1 MDSTTL
7 PPAAEAPTAPPASPR
22 LLVNDLLHLN
32 HEGALEA
39 AEEMGLRLNPTR
51 SKIQVL
57 VEGCK
62 KRFQDGYR
70 VEALGI
76 LRVEQ
81 DSSGHL
87 RYEENNFLSTAL
99 DIYVSSNFIR
109 RYKLR
114 SGMKILGRLRA
125 PREKE
130 KLLALDQILEIDGV
144 PLQNWQEPKP
154 FDSLTPLFPKQRI
167 ILDTPEE
174 EMWSGRVI
182 DLIAPLGKGQ
192 RGLIVAP
199 PRVGKTILLKHIAKA
214 IRKNHPEIELLILL
228 VDERPEEVTDLKR
241 EVNTPIYSST
251 FDENPVR
258 HTEVA
263 ELVLERAKR
272 LVELR
277 KDVVI
282 LLDSLTRLGRG
293 YNNLAGNKGRLMS
306 GGVDPKALQK
316 MKRFFGAA
324 RNVEEGGS
332 LTILAS
338 ALVDTGSKAD
348 QLIFEEFKGTG
359 NMEVH
364 LDRSLSEKR
373 VFPAVH
379 VIQSGTR
386 NEDQLYHPDEM
397 QRVMVLRKTL
407 KTLPPIEAM
416 EILVKNIQ
424 RTRNNAELLL
434 TGLKTDGRA

>member
-1 MDSTTL
+1 MESTIV
-7 PPAAEAPTAPPASPR
+7 PPAVEAVSPPPPSPR
-22 LLVNDLLHLN
+22 LFVNDLLKLN
-32 HEGALEA
+32 HEGALETV
-39 AEEMGLRLNPTR
+39 EEMGLRVNPTR
-51 SKIQVL
+51 SKIQIL
-57 VEGCK
+57 ADGCK

-70 VEALGI
+70 VEATGI
-76 LRVEQ
+76 LLVEP

-114 SGMKILGRLRA
+114 PGMKILGRLRP
-125 PREKE
+125 PRDKE
-130 KLLALDQILEIDGV
+130 KLLCLDQILEIDEI

-167 ILDTPEE
+167 ILDTAEE
-174 EMWSGRVI
+174 DMWSGRVI

-241 EVNTPIYSST
+241 EINTPIYSST
-251 FDENPVR
+251 FDENPLR

-316 MKRFFGAA
+316 VKRFFGAA

-338 ALVDTGSKAD
+338 ALTDTGNRAD
-348 QLIFEEFKGTG
+348 DVIFEEFKGTG

-364 LDRSLSEKR
+364 LDRSLSDKR

-397 QRVMVLRKTL
+397 QRVVVIRKQL
-407 KTLPPIEAM
+407 KTMPPIEAM
-416 EILVKNIQ
+416 EVLIKNIK
-424 RTRNNAELLL
+424 RTRSNAELLL
-434 TGLKTDGRA
+434 TGFKA

>member
-1 MDSTTL
+1 MESTIVPPPVETAPTP
-7 PPAAEAPTAPPASPR
+7 PPAPAPR
-22 LLVNDLLHLN
+22 LLVNDLLNLN
-32 HEGALEA
+32 HEGALETV
-39 AEEMGLRLNPTR
+39 EEMGLRVNPTR
-51 SKIQVL
+51 SKIQIL

-62 KRFQDGYR
+62 KRLQDGYR
-70 VEALGI
+70 VEADGI

-99 DIYVSSNFIR
+99 DIYVSSNFVR

-114 SGMKILGRLRA
+114 SGMKLLGRLRT
-125 PREKE
+125 PRDKE
-130 KLLALDQILEIDGV
+130 KLLCLDQILEIDGV
-144 PLQNWQEPKP
+144 PLQNWVEPKP
-154 FDSLTPLFPKQRI
+154 FDALTPLFPKQRI
-167 ILDTPEE
+167 ILDTAEE
-174 EMWSGRVI
+174 DMLSGRAV
-182 DLIAPLGKGQ
+182 DLVAPLGKGQ

-199 PRVGKTILLKHIAKA
+199 PRVGKTILIKHIAKA

-241 EVNTPIYSST
+241 EINTPVYSST

-272 LVELR
+272 LVEMR

-293 YNNLAGNKGRLMS
+293 YNNLAGNKGALMS
-306 GGVDPKALQK
+306 GGVDAKALQK

-348 QLIFEEFKGTG
+348 QVIFEEFKGTG

-373 VFPAVH
+373 VYPAIH

-397 QRVMVLRKTL
+397 QRVIVLRKQL
-407 KTLPPIEAM
+407 KTMPPIEAM
-416 EILVKNIQ
+416 ETLLKNFQ
-424 RTRNNAELLL
+424 RTKTNAELLL
-434 TGLKTDGRA
+434 TGLKST